1 MNILKQLEEQA
12 VDAAINYK
20 WDKAIEINNELIRI
34 DPENLGAYLRL
45 GYIYLQSRKLNDAK
59 KAYQKALN
67 IQPASQIAKENLER
81 IKILE
86 EKKSKKTKQEKISL
100 NPNLFLEITGKTKT
114 AELVNLGQKDILA
127 QLIIGQQVFLKSKKR
142 KVEIRAKNNEYIGSL
157 PDDLSKR
164 LDLFIKA
171 GTQYDV
177 FIKEASLNRVII
189 FINEKKKGKKVM
201 KFVSFPHNM
210 QAHLPDITTVSHEDS
225 KENEDEEEPLEID
238 IERLA
243 ESLMNEEK
251 DYLPFR
257 PTEEEDEESEE

>member
-1 MNILKQLEEQA
+1 MNIVKQLEEQA

-20 WDKAIEINNELIRI
+20 WDKAIEINNELLRV

-59 KAYQKALN
+59 KSYQKALN

-81 IKILE
+81 IEILE
-86 EKKSKKTKQEKISL
+86 EKKSKKTKREKISL
-100 NPNLFLEITGKTKT
+100 NPNLFFDITGKTKT

-142 KVEIRAKNNEYIGSL
+142 KIEIRAKNNEYIGSL

-171 GTQYDV
+171 GSHYDTY
-177 FIKEASLNRVII
+177 IKEASLSRVTI

-201 KFVSFPHNM
+201 KFVSFPQNM
-210 QAHLPDITTVSHEDS
+210 QAHLPDITTSHEDQ
-225 KENEDEEEPLEID
+225 KENEDEEESSEID